1 MSDRPTPARTRFA
14 PSPTGYLHIG
24 SLRTVLFSWLWARH
38 TGGQFLL
45 RIEDTDRKRFVEG
58 AEEQLTS
65 SLQAIGLMW
74 DEGPIVGGP
83 HAPYKQ
89 SERLDIYQAHAAR
102 LIEKGVAYRSYAT
115 AEEIAAL
122 NAEREA
128 RGEPKLLVFRNL
140 PGIDD
145 AAREATGEPYNVR
158 LSLKTTGKT
167 IVQDLVRGQIE
178 FDNAALKM
186 PDPVLLKTDGFP
198 TYALAAMVDDHLMGI
213 THVLRADEWLPTWPI
228 HHQIYEAF
236 GWEQPVWV
244 HVPQVLGSDGKKLSK
259 RHGDTSVTEYIELGF
274 LPEAIVN
281 YLALIGWSYDDKTEF
296 MTLEELIER
305 FDLNR
310 IRPSGGVFDRDK
322 LLHFNGVYL
331 RNLAAADLAQRIA
344 PYLSKAG
351 LISAEPTEAELTKV
365 AEYLPLVQERI
376 KLLSEAPE
384 LLDFFFVDPQ
394 GYDPTLLVPKKG
406 DPAQTV
412 EVLGQVKASLE
423 ALETWDSPSL
433 DKLLHDFV
441 NQLGLKIPQVFMPIR
456 VALTGRTTSPG
467 LFETMAVL
475 GKAVT
480 LARISTAAAA
490 LSSASV

>member
-45 RIEDTDRKRFVEG
+45 RIEDTDRKRYVEG

-65 SLQAIGLMW
+65 SMQAIGLMW

-83 HAPYKQ
+83 HAPYTQ
-89 SERLDIYQAHAAR
+89 SERLDIYQAHAAI

-115 AEEIAAL
+115 AEEIAAI
-122 NAEREA
+122 NAERVA
-128 RGEPKLLVFRNL
+128 NGEPKLLVFRNL

-145 AAREATGEPYNVR
+145 AAREAEGAPFNVR
-158 LSLKTTGKT
+158 LSMKTTGQT
-167 IVQDLVRGQIE
+167 VVHDLVRGQIV
-178 FDNAALKM
+178 FDNANLNM

-228 HHQIYEAF
+228 HDQIYEAF

-244 HVPQVLGSDGKKLSK
+244 HVPQVLGNDGKKLSK

-351 LISAEPTEAELTKV
+351 LIGAEPTEAELAKV

-394 GYDPTLLVPKKG
+394 GYDPASLVPKKG

-423 ALETWDSPSL
+423 AVETWDSPSL

-456 VALTGRTTSPG
+456 VALTGRTSSPG

>member
-89 SERLDIYQAHAAR
+89 SERLEIYQAHAQA
-102 LIEKGVAYRSYAT
+102 LIDKGVAYRSYAT
-115 AEEIAAL
+115 ADEIAAI

-145 AAREATGEPYNVR
+145 AAREAAGADYNVR
-158 LSLKTTGKT
+158 LSLKTTGQT
-167 IVQDLVRGQIE
+167 VVQDLVRGQIV

-213 THVLRADEWLPTWPI
+213 THVLRADEWIPTWPI

-259 RHGDTSVTEYIELGF
+259 RHGDTSVTEYIDLGF
-274 LPEAIVN
+274 VPEAIIN

-331 RNLAAADLAQRIA
+331 RNMAPAELAQRVA

-351 LISAEPTEAELTKV
+351 LISAEPTAAELAKIT
-365 AEYLPLVQERI
+365 EYLPLVQDRL

-394 GYDPTLLVPKKG
+394 GYDPALLVPKKG

-412 EVLGQVKASLE
+412 EILGQVKASFE
-423 ALETWDSPSL
+423 AVETWDAPSL

-456 VALTGRTTSPG
+456 VAISGRTTSPG
-467 LFETMAVL
+467 LFETLAVL

>member
-65 SLQAIGLMW
+65 SMQAIGLMW

-89 SERLDIYQAHAAR
+89 SERLDIYQAHAAS

-145 AAREATGEPYNVR
+145 AAREAAGEPYNVR

-167 IVQDLVRGQIE
+167 IVHDLVRGQIE

-351 LISAEPTEAELTKV
+351 LISAEPTAAELAKV

-394 GYDPTLLVPKKG
+394 GYDPALLVPKKG